1 MVGVVLVDVVVGYWL
16 QRSGGGSDGDS
27 LCKGCSYSICRGIM
41 LVVVMVVVVV
51 MFVLQVVVVVVVM
64 VVGYWWWHSGG
75 GSGAVILWHF

>member
-27 LCKGCSYSICRGIM
+27 LCKGCSYSICTGIM
-41 LVVVMVVVVV
+41 LVVMVAVVV